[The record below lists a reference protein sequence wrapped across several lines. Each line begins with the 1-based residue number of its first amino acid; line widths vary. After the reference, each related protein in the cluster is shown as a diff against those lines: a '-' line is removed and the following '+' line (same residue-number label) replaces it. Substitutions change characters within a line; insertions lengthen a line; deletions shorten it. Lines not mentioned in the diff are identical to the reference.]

1 MTLGRPSQ
9 LDRLA
14 GRAQALN
21 VPLSALFELTG
32 RCNLDCG
39 HCYLDIAH
47 PPDEMSTADALRVVE
62 ELHRAGT
69 LFLTLTG
76 GEVFLRKDTLEIA
89 RHARRMGMAL
99 RIFTNATRIT
109 RGLAAEIA
117 EVAPLAVEV
126 SIYGTHASAHD
137 GVAKRRST
145 LRRTLRGLVHL
156 RRAGVRVGLKAPL
169 MVPVLSELDE
179 LFALADRLRMPIAFD
194 PFVTPRHDGD
204 RTPLALR
211 ADASHLAAALGHP
224 RLRALAGELP
234 SPPSPDDAPCAI
246 ARRTTRISPT
256 GEVFPCPTYPTPIG
270 NLLQRPFS
278 ELWASGP
285 LVDRL
290 RAVRV
295 RDLTGACAGCGQA
308 GYCARC
314 SAVALLEH
322 GDELGPA
329 LEACRIAEAKEQ
341 ALGRG
346 GDVRLSRSPARL
358 RLRVI
363 AA

>member
-1 MTLGRPSQ
+1 MTQ

-47 PPDEMSTADALRVVE
+47 PPKEMSTAEALHVVD

-76 GEVFLRKDTLEIA
+76 GEVFLRKDTLQIA
-89 RHARRMGMAL
+89 RHARGLGMAL

-109 RGLAAEIA
+109 RQLAAEIA

-126 SIYGTHASAHD
+126 SIYGAHADAHD

-169 MVPVLSELDE
+169 MVPVLPELDA
-179 LFALADRLRMPIAFD
+179 LFDLADRLGMPIAFD

-211 ADASHLAAALGHP
+211 ADAARLAAALGHP
-224 RLRALAGELP
+224 RLRALSGGALA
-234 SPPSPDDAPCAI
+234 PPPAPDDAPCAI

-256 GEVFPCPTYPTPIG
+256 GDVFPCPTYPTAIG
-270 NLLQRPFS
+270 NLLERPFA
-278 ELWASGP
+278 ELWGSGP

-329 LEACRIAEAKEQ
+329 EEACRIAEAKER
-341 ALGRG
+341 AHGLPSGRRQG
-346 GDVRLSRSPARL
+346 EVARV

>member
-1 MTLGRPSQ
+1 LSH

-14 GRAQALN
+14 ARAQERN

-39 HCYLDIAH
+39 HCYLDISR
-47 PPDEMSTADALRVVE
+47 PPPEMSTAQALHVVE

-76 GEVFLRKDTLEIA
+76 GEVFLRRDVITIGA
-89 RHARRMGMAL
+89 HARRLGMAV

-109 RGLAAEIA
+109 PGLASQIA
-117 EVAPLAVEV
+117 ALQPLAVEV
-126 SIYGTHASAHD
+126 SIYGAHAAAHD
-137 GVAKRRST
+137 GVAKRRRT
-145 LRRTLRGLVHL
+145 LRRTLRGLVLL

-169 MVPVLSELDE
+169 MTPVVGELDR
-179 LFALADRLRMPIAFD
+179 LFELADRLGMPIAFD

-204 RTPLALR
+204 AAPLALR
-211 ADASHLAAALGHP
+211 ADAGALA
-224 RLRALAGELP
+224 RALAHPRIAKTAPTELAA
-234 SPPSPDDAPCAI
+234 PPGPDEVPCAI

-256 GEVFPCPTYPTPIG
+256 GDVFPCPTYPTAIG
-270 NLLQRPFS
+270 NVLERPFR

-295 RDLTGACAGCGQA
+295 RDLQGACAGCAQA

-329 LEACRIAEAKEQ
+329 SEACRIADAKER
-341 ALGRG
+341 ALGLAGRG
-346 GDVRLSRSPARL
+346 TAQRV
-358 RLRVI
+358 RLRVVT
-363 AA
+363 